1 MLVILTLG
9 RLKWENTNKFD
20 ASLGYR
26 VSSRQSKLHNENLSQ
41 KNPQDDDD
49 DDDDDND
56 DSSFKVREGK
66 GIVMVQT

>member
-1 MLVILTLG
+1 MELHTC
-9 RLKWENTNKFD
+9 N
-20 ASLGYR
+20 
-26 VSSRQSKLHNENLSQ
+26 SSTQKTEEDSSPQVQSQPKLHSGTLS
-41 KNPQDDDD
+41 QDDDD